1 MADVTLTTGWPKM
14 IATLGQLSLYL
25 YKVTDI
31 DDGETLDTD
40 LGGRILS
47 HWVNWIG
54 NPGTQAAGGGHSV
67 NSSGTITFYPS
78 TDSLD
83 GEVYVLATGM

>member
-1 MADVTLTTGWPKM
+1 MADVTLTSGYP
-14 IATLGQLSLYL
+14 IQVGPIGANTLVL

-31 DDGETLDTD
+31 DDGETLATG
-40 LGGRILS
+40 LGTRILS

-54 NPGTQAAGGGHSV
+54 NPGTQAAAGGHSS
-67 NSSGTITFYPS
+67 NASGTITFYPG

-83 GEVYVLATGM
+83 GEVYVLVSGQ